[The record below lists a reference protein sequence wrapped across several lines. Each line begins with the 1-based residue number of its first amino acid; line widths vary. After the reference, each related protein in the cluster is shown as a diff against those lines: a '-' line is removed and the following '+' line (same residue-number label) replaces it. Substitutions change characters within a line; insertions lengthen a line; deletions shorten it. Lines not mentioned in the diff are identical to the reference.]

1 MGDARPPGQE
11 AAAGPGRAAPAGRP
25 QQLQVIGSE
34 SLALQGD
41 VHRLVTF
48 LNQCLKDEG
57 LIFGLTRVDD
67 GRYRLTVY
75 RG

>member
-1 MGDARPPGQE
+1 MNERPAAG
-11 AAAGPGRAAPAGRP
+11 AAAGAPEGMQGQRER
-25 QQLQVIGSE
+25 LEVIGSE
-34 SLALQGD
+34 TFGLQGD

-48 LNQCLKDEG
+48 LNQCLKDRE
-57 LIFGLTRVDD
+57 LVFGLTRVDD